1 MIRTPAFRFAAYY
14 GAFYLTLGCFLP
26 YFPQWLDF
34 FLKWP
39 MTFPK

>member
-26 YFPQWLDF
+26 YFPQWLDGRG
-34 FLKWP
+34 LSPEWIG
-39 MTFPK
+39 